1 MYLVYLIVQ
10 FLVMFSGKIYN
21 QLLKETFIPP
31 FTYLARKK
39 KYLLSHIIII
49 KIFYFHYLKSNTH
62 TYVRVLY
69 DIMI

>member
-39 KYLLSHIIII
+39 KVFIVSYHYNLKL
-49 KIFYFHYLKSNTH
+49 FYFKSN
-62 TYVRVLY
+62 
-69 DIMI
+69 

>member
-49 KIFYFHYLKSNTH
+49 
-62 TYVRVLY
+62 
-69 DIMI
+69 